1 MAKKVSELTS
11 AGTLATDD
19 LLLLTDSSEVESK
32 KVSVEQ
38 LMGSGVATVVLQVDP
53 AVTPTTNG
61 AIWITTT

>member
-11 AGTLATDD
+11 ADALASDD

-61 AIWITTT
+61 AIWITTA

>member
-11 AGTLATDD
+11 ANTLATDD

-32 KVSVEQ
+32 KVSVGQ

>member
-1 MAKKVSELTS
+1 MAKKVSELTAAS
-11 AGTLATDD
+11 TLADDD

-38 LMGSGVATVVLQVDP
+38 LLGSGAAPVVLQVDP
-53 AVTPTTNG
+53 ATTPTANG